1 MSEAKPRAIV
11 HIDMDC
17 FFVSVER
24 VLDPALEG
32 LPVVV
37 GGDPSQRGVVSAASY
52 EAREY
57 GVRSATPLAKAGK
70 LCPNAVYLPGNF
82 PAYSHYSRLVRDIME
97 EYTPTV
103 EPAGIDEAYL
113 DLTGAR
119 LAFGEPRDIVEEIRS
134 RIKDE
139 LGLPASAG
147 LSAAK
152 VVSKVASAASKP
164 DGFIEVPPG
173 SEADFLAPLPVESLP
188 GVGPVCRRMLHD
200 MGIHKVS
207 ELSLLPVEALESVL
221 GSWGQVLHQYARG
234 RDGRRLEGAGRL
246 PKSVSRETTYDEDTI
261 DYDLVRST
269 LLYLSE
275 KCCSALRKDGLSAT
289 KIAVKLRH
297 SDFNTYMK
305 FRSLKTP
312 TDREQVVH
320 DVALDLF
327 ERLLDKGVRIRLVG
341 VSLTG
346 LVSASCQGELFV
358 AGKADDPMHSDDLN
372 RSVDVIR
379 EKYGFAS
386 IRRGSTSALRPAAGA
401 GTGIPARMVP
411 KGAPVRRAAGCS

>member
-1 MSEAKPRAIV
+1 MGEAKPRAIV

-70 LCPNAVYLPGNF
+70 LCPQAVYLPGNF
-82 PAYSHYSRLVRDIME
+82 PAYSHYSRLVRYILE
-97 EYTPTV
+97 EYTPAV

-134 RIKDE
+134 RIRDE

-173 SEADFLAPLPVESLP
+173 AEADFLAPLPVESLP

-200 MGIHKVS
+200 MGIH
-207 ELSLLPVEALESVL
+207 
-221 GSWGQVLHQYARG
+221 
-234 RDGRRLEGAGRL
+234 
-246 PKSVSRETTYDEDTI
+246 
-261 DYDLVRST
+261 
-269 LLYLSE
+269 
-275 KCCSALRKDGLSAT
+275 
-289 KIAVKLRH
+289 
-297 SDFNTYMK
+297 
-305 FRSLKTP
+305 
-312 TDREQVVH
+312 
-320 DVALDLF
+320 
-327 ERLLDKGVRIRLVG
+327 
-341 VSLTG
+341 
-346 LVSASCQGELFV
+346 
-358 AGKADDPMHSDDLN
+358 
-372 RSVDVIR
+372 
-379 EKYGFAS
+379 
-386 IRRGSTSALRPAAGA
+386 
-401 GTGIPARMVP
+401 
-411 KGAPVRRAAGCS
+411 

>member
-1 MSEAKPRAIV
+1 
-11 HIDMDC
+11 MDC

-24 VLDPALEG
+24 VLDPSLEG
-32 LPVVV
+32 RPVVV

-57 GVRSATPLAKAGK
+57 GVHSALPLAKAGK
-70 LCPNAVYLPGNF
+70 LCPEAVYLPGNF
-82 PAYSHYSRLVRDIME
+82 PAYSHYSRLVRDILE
-97 EYTPTV
+97 EYTPAV

-119 LAFGEPRDIVEEIRS
+119 LAFGEPRDMVAGIRS
-134 RIKDE
+134 RIKKE

-152 VVSKVASAASKP
+152 VVSKVASAAAKP

-173 SEADFLAPLPVESLP
+173 GEASFLAPLPVGSLP
-188 GVGPVCRRMLHD
+188 GVGPVCGGMLAD
-200 MGIHKVS
+200 MGIRKVG
-207 ELSLLPVEALESVL
+207 ELSLLPIEALESVL
-221 GSWGQVLHQYARG
+221 GSWGRVLHRYARG
-234 RDGRRLEGAGRL
+234 VDGRRLEGGDRV
-246 PKSVSRETTYDEDTI
+246 PKSISRETTYDEDTI

-269 LLYLSE
+269 LLFLSE
-275 KCCSALRKDGLSAT
+275 KCCSALRKGGLSAT
-289 KIAVKLRH
+289 RIAVKLRH

-305 FRSLKTP
+305 FQSLKTP

-320 DVALDLF
+320 NVALELL
-327 ERLLDKGVRIRLVG
+327 ERLLDRGVGIRLVG

-346 LVSASCQGELFV
+346 FVSAGCQGELF
-358 AGKADDPMHSDDLN
+358 APGASDPLRSDDLN

-379 EKYGFAS
+379 DKFGFAS
-386 IRRGSTSALRPAAGA
+386 IGRGSTASLRPAAGA
-401 GTGIPARMVP
+401 GTGIPARLAQPRAP
-411 KGAPVRRAAGCS
+411 KRRAAGCS